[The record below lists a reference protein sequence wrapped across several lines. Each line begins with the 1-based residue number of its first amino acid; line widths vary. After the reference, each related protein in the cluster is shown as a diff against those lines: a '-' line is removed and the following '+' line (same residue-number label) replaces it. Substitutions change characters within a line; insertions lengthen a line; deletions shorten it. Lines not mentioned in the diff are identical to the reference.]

1 MANRNTKRKRAAG
14 EDGYGQ
20 KRGYAL
26 KTGFGEE
33 HGSPTRRAAKQ
44 YRQPGSKRPRGNK

>member
-1 MANRNTKRKRAAG
+1 MANRNTKRKRKEG
-14 EDGYGQ
+14 EDGYGK

-33 HGSPTRRAAKQ
+33 HGSKSRRAPKQ
-44 YRQPGSKRPRGNK
+44 YGPNSRRGKK